1 MSNSLNRKARR
12 NQAKKLGTIKDVE
25 RLKQEITNESA
36 KKINNG
42 IISAML
48 LAMNIECKIGPQRAA
63 KIVAKANELLDN
75 YSVDA
80 ITKMAHD
87 KNLR

>member
-12 NQAKKLGTIKDVE
+12 KQAKNLGRIKDVE
-25 RLKQEITNESA
+25 RLKQEITNDSV

-48 LAMNIECKIGPQRAA
+48 VAMNIECGIGPQRAA
-63 KIVAKANELLDN
+63 KIVAKANELLDTC
-75 YSVDA
+75 SLD
-80 ITKMAHD
+80 IIIKMAEER
-87 KNLR
+87 KLR